1 MNVYIYAADI
11 WCEDCG
17 RAIHERITSESIAP
31 EDPSNREGYFNSI
44 DFPKGPYPDGG
55 GEADLPQ
62 HCAAGENCL
71 VAFHCSDGRKIGV
84 WLENELTEEGVTYV
98 KEAVKE
104 GGYVANLWFEWYLD
118 LDYIL

>member
-1 MNVYIYAADI
+1 MNVYICHDDLY
-11 WCEDCG
+11 CEDCG
-17 RAIHERITSESIAP
+17 NEIRNHVSRTNPRPAKEWQNDSDVYP
-31 EDPSNREGYFNSI
+31 Q
-44 DFPKGPYPDGG
+44 GPYPNGG

-71 VAFHCSDGRKIGV
+71 VAFHCSDGTKIGV

-118 LDYIL
+118 LGYIL